1 MTYQSL
7 EKINHKGLLKMIDEI
22 KDKLKSQINTE
33 YLDIIDESPN
43 HGGYSGAVSH
53 IKIIIVSIQFDG
65 LNLIKRHQL
74 VYKALG
80 SFLQKIHAI
89 SIVSKTPEQW
99 KKSSD
104 FIASPDCAKN

>member
-1 MTYQSL
+1 M
-7 EKINHKGLLKMIDEI
+7 INEI
-22 KDKLKSQINTE
+22 KDRLSGQIDSE
-33 YLDIIDESPN
+33 DLDILDESPN
-43 HGGYSGAVSH
+43 HGGYTGAVSH

-65 LNLIKRHQL
+65 LSLIKRHKL

-80 SFLQKIHAI
+80 PFVPKIHAI
-89 SIVSKTPEQW
+89 SIVSKTPDQW

>member
-1 MTYQSL
+1 M
-7 EKINHKGLLKMIDEI
+7 INEI
-22 KDKLKSQINTE
+22 KDRLSGQIDSE
-33 YLDIIDESPN
+33 YLDILDESPN
-43 HGGYSGAVSH
+43 HGGYTGAVSH

-65 LNLIKRHQL
+65 LSLIKRHKL

-80 SFLQKIHAI
+80 PFVLKIHAI
-89 SIVSKTPEQW
+89 SIVSKTPDQW

>member
-1 MTYQSL
+1 
-7 EKINHKGLLKMIDEI
+7 MIKEI
-22 KDKLKSQINTE
+22 KDRLSGQIDSE
-33 YLDIIDESPN
+33 YLDILDESPN
-43 HGGYSGAVSH
+43 HGGYKGEISH

-65 LNLIKRHQL
+65 LSLIKRHKL

-80 SFLQKIHAI
+80 PFVPKIHAI
-89 SIVSKTPEQW
+89 SIVSKTPDQW

>member
-1 MTYQSL
+1 M
-7 EKINHKGLLKMIDEI
+7 INEI
-22 KDKLKSQINTE
+22 KDRLSSHIDSE

-43 HGGYSGAVSH
+43 HGGYTGTVSH
-53 IKIIIVSIQFDG
+53 IKIIIVSVRFDG
-65 LNLIKRHQL
+65 LSLIKRHKL

-80 SFLQKIHAI
+80 AFVPKIHAI

>member
-1 MTYQSL
+1 M
-7 EKINHKGLLKMIDEI
+7 INEI
-22 KDKLKSQINTE
+22 KDRLSSHIDSE

-43 HGGYSGAVSH
+43 HGGYTGTVSH
-53 IKIIIVSIQFDG
+53 IKIIIVSVRFDG
-65 LNLIKRHQL
+65 LSLIKRHKL

-80 SFLQKIHAI
+80 PFVHKIHAI

>member
-1 MTYQSL
+1 M
-7 EKINHKGLLKMIDEI
+7 INEI
-22 KDKLKSQINTE
+22 KDRLSSHIDSE

-43 HGGYSGAVSH
+43 HGGYTGTVSH
-53 IKIIIVSIQFDG
+53 IKIIIVSVRFDG
-65 LNLIKRHQL
+65 LSLIKRHKL

-80 SFLQKIHAI
+80 PFVRKIHAI

>member
-1 MTYQSL
+1 M
-7 EKINHKGLLKMIDEI
+7 INEI
-22 KDKLKSQINTE
+22 KDRLSSHIDSE

-43 HGGYSGAVSH
+43 HGGYTGTVSH
-53 IKIIIVSIQFDG
+53 IKIIIVSVRFDG
-65 LNLIKRHQL
+65 LSLIKRHQL

-80 SFLQKIHAI
+80 PYVQKIHAI

-99 KKSSD
+99 KESSE